1 MFLVSV
7 IIPNYNHA
15 QYLTRR
21 IESVLNQTYQNFEVI
36 ILDDVSND
44 NSRDIIKKYEDH
56 PKVSHIIF
64 NELNSGSTFKQ
75 WEKGINLAK
84 GEWIWIAES
93 DDFCESILLETLVEQ
108 IKMFPTIGLSYC
120 QSLFYNENENDIS
133 PFISTQH
140 ITEFIKKE
148 NYLESKLVPFT
159 TLINASMSIFKKE
172 LYLDVPK
179 DYTNYKLAGDWIFW
193 AEIGSKADVA
203 ISGKFLNYFR
213 QHTIKVSHNTK
224 KKGLNY
230 PEEINALK
238 YFKDKF
244 QLRKE
249 LYEDAL
255 LKHYFRFLYDSF
267 PFDEGV
273 HEHINKLFFDNFSPE
288 LEKKVRKRIIQ
299 DRIKY
304 RYIPKILKF
313 MKNE

>member
-1 MFLVSV
+1 MLLVSV

-15 QYLTRR
+15 PYLKKR
-21 IESVLNQTYQNFEVI
+21 IDSVLNQTYQNFEVI
-36 ILDDVSND
+36 ILDDVSKD
-44 NSRDIIKKYEDH
+44 NSKEIIEEYKNH
-56 PKVSHIIF
+56 PKISHIVY
-64 NELNSGSTFKQ
+64 NDVNSGSTFKQ

-93 DDFCESILLETLVEQ
+93 DDFCEDNLLETLVEQ
-108 IKMFPTIGLSYC
+108 IKTHPSIGLSYC
-120 QSLFYNENENDIS
+120 QSIFYNEIENDLS
-133 PFISTQH
+133 PHRSTNH
-140 ITEFIKKE
+140 IIEFIKKE
-148 NYLESKLVPFT
+148 NYLELKLVPFT
-159 TLINASMSIFKKE
+159 TLINASMAIFKKE
-172 LYLDVPK
+172 LYLDIPK
-179 DYTNYKLAGDWIFW
+179 DYTNFKLAGDWVFW

-230 PEEINALK
+230 PEEINALN
-238 YFKDKF
+238 YFKNQF
-244 QLRKE
+244 QLSEE
-249 LYEDAL
+249 LYDEAL

-273 HEHINKLFFDNFSPE
+273 HERINKLFFDSFSPK
-288 LEKKVRKRIIQ
+288 LKKRVKKKVFQ

-313 MKNE
+313 MSNE